1 MIFHGQTCNFSK
13 TRAQLRLDLAQAG
26 IRRAD
31 EDHLRVPSIEAAAF
45 KKSPPKTNMKKTK
58 KTARKILSASPSSE
72 PNLEDI
78 EMVAYLIWEQE
89 GRPHGNHETHWLQT
103 EAQLR
108 QG

>member
-1 MIFHGQTCNFSK
+1 
-13 TRAQLRLDLAQAG
+13 
-26 IRRAD
+26 
-31 EDHLRVPSIEAAAF
+31 
-45 KKSPPKTNMKKTK
+45 MKKTK